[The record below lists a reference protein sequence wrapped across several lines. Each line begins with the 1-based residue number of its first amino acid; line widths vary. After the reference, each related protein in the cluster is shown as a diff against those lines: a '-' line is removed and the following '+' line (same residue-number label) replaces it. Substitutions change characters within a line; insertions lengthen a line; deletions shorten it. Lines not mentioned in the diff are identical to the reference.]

1 MVFGFL
7 RITCTRSLD
16 RFVLYQNPV
25 KTLLL
30 ANLHLNPSVSLSF
43 TVIQSGFQSR
53 FSPLWSLLQY
63 LSGSSNI
70 LGLSEDVVDT
80 LSNTL
85 CSTLACAPTSGRH
98 TSGCGPREVS
108 YSSDLQTPYPTRS
121 KWKYNKVD
129 RWNTVNDRTCN
140 RDFHQKDFRSLST
153 VSIRGL
159 HFQWTRS
166 G

>member
-53 FSPLWSLLQY
+53 FSPLWSLLQSGPHVNTGEY
-63 LSGSSNI
+63 L
-70 LGLSEDVVDT
+70 
-80 LSNTL
+80 NT
-85 CSTLACAPTSGRH
+85 
-98 TSGCGPREVS
+98 
-108 YSSDLQTPYPTRS
+108 
-121 KWKYNKVD
+121 
-129 RWNTVNDRTCN
+129 
-140 RDFHQKDFRSLST
+140 
-153 VSIRGL
+153 
-159 HFQWTRS
+159 
-166 G
+166 